1 MKYRFNFRPVIK
13 SHLKQVIISNITKIP
28 TNIQTKLLGTK
39 KKNGNQSGWHKIF
52 HPDINAIRQ

>member
-39 KKNGNQSGWHKIF
+39 KKKMEINQVGTKF
-52 HPDINAIRQ
+52 FTLT

>member
-13 SHLKQVIISNITKIP
+13 SHLKQVILLNIKKIP

-39 KKNGNQSGWHKIF
+39 KKMEINQVGTKF
-52 HPDINAIRQ
+52 FTLT